1 MEEVKPQTEK
11 DKVLADLER
20 MLEGLSENSKQPIL
34 ELIRK
39 RKVELGLLSSDLPNA
54 GYKLRKRRTQPKPA
68 HGTDKINREAGKDSL
83 RKIALGV
90 GRVSETRE
98 TKPQDIDVKDEPLKK
113 DKKTLEEADS
123 YKY

>member
-1 MEEVKPQTEK
+1 MEEEKPQPGK
-11 DKVLADLER
+11 DKVLEDLER

-54 GYKLRKRRTQPKPA
+54 GYKLRKRRTQPA
-68 HGTDKINREAGKDSL
+68 HGIDKINREASKDSL

-113 DKKTLEEADS
+113 DKKALEEADS

>member
-1 MEEVKPQTEK
+1 MEEIKPQPEK
-11 DKVLADLER
+11 DKVLEDLER

-39 RKVELGLLSSDLPNA
+39 RKVELGLLNSDLPNA
-54 GYKLRKRRTQPKPA
+54 GYKLRKRRAQPA
-68 HGTDKINREAGKDSL
+68 HGTDKINREASKKSL

>member
-1 MEEVKPQTEK
+1 MEEVKPKPEK

-39 RKVELGLLSSDLPNA
+39 RKVELGLISSDLPNA
-54 GYKLRKRRTQPKPA
+54 GYKLRKRKAQPA
-68 HGTDKINREAGKDSL
+68 HRTDKINREASKDSL

-90 GRVSETRE
+90 GRISETRE
-98 TKPQDIDVKDEPLKK
+98 TTSQDIDVKDEPLKK
-113 DKKTLEEADS
+113 DKKALEEVDS